1 MTHQAG
7 RPGPLLADE
16 PTGNLDTVLGASIVE
31 LLEDMNR
38 AGATVQA
45 SAGIGGR
52 AAVSYPRIRLSKMS
66 PTEAL

>member
-1 MTHQAG
+1 M
-7 RPGPLLADE
+7 D
-16 PTGNLDTVLGASIVE
+16 

-52 AAVSYPRIRLSKMS
+52 AAVSYRRIRLSKMS
-66 PTEAL
+66 PTEALRAA